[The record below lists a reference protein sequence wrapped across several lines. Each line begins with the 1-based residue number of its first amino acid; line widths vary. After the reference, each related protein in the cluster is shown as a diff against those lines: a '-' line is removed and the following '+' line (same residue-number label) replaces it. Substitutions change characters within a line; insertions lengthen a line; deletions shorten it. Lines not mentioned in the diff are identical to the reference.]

1 MLAAVPAGLRAAPS
15 RAERSDKERNGICA
29 PRPAVPRQAL
39 PLPAAE
45 PGHLRSARHV
55 HGGLGHHPGV
65 PRSAR
70 APSPCPAPE
79 RFAPRHRART
89 RGQEK
94 RPDSSGDS
102 PAARGPRWGCCGAS
116 PTPGAGNPGVP
127 RSAGALPGSLPGAVP
142 GPVVP
147 GCAGSR
153 PAAPP
158 TRAGTRRTRRP
169 RPWRRW
175 RRRRP
180 ARPGPRRRAAL
191 ATPPSGHAPG
201 RERGGASLGPG
212 FSCGC
217 L

>member
-1 MLAAVPAGLRAAPS
+1 MKWHLRTSSGRATPATAAPS
-15 RAERSDKERNGICA
+15 SKTGTSELCT
-29 PRPAVPRQAL
+29 PRPRRAGASHR
-39 PLPAAE
+39 
-45 PGHLRSARHV
+45 GT
-55 HGGLGHHPGV
+55 
-65 PRSAR
+65 RSAR
-70 APSPCPAPE
+70 APSPGTARHPCPAPE
-79 RFAPRHRART
+79 RSAPRHRART
-89 RGQEK
+89 RGQGK
-94 RPDSSGDS
+94 RPDSSGHS
-102 PAARGPRWGCCGAS
+102 PAARGTRWGCCGAS

-127 RSAGALPGSLPGAVP
+127 RSAGALPGPLPGAVP

-191 ATPPSGHAPG
+191 APPPSGHAPG
-201 RERGGASLGPG
+201 RGGGGASLGPG
-212 FSCGC
+212 GV
-217 L
+217 LWVR